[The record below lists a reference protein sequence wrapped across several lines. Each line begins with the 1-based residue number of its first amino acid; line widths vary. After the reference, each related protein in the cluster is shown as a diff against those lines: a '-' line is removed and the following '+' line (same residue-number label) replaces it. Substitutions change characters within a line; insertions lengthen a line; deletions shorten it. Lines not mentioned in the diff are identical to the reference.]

1 MPLAKNIAEIGAKLS
16 NNCESVVNWMSSNQF
31 KLNADKTHL
40 LTVGTLQRLRNLDD
54 EIDVTMDG
62 IKLVESED
70 DFELLIGCQLQSSLK
85 WHIQIEELVKKLK
98 KRLTG
103 LASLKFILP
112 YQFRKTMT
120 LGIFNSVLVY
130 CLPLFGGCDVSE
142 INQLEVLLNKAAR
155 I

>member
-1 MPLAKNIAEIGAKLS
+1 MAVLLNLLYNDLLSTLNCDIDDYADESNMSATGKTIAEIDTKLS

-70 DFELLIGCQLQSSLK
+70 EFELLLGCQLQSSLK

-103 LASLKFILP
+103 LASLK
-112 YQFRKTMT
+112 
-120 LGIFNSVLVY
+120 
-130 CLPLFGGCDVSE
+130 
-142 INQLEVLLNKAAR
+142 
-155 I
+155 